1 MIFVPTFLVALV
13 LLALTLAGVISVS
26 FWAILAVFPGIWIAW
41 WLCVGVIFG
50 ILALIAGNRRF

>member
-26 FWAILAVFPGIWIAW
+26 FWAILA
-41 WLCVGVIFG
+41 
-50 ILALIAGNRRF
+50 